1 MTKNPPKNKMRCISG
16 GSGKALKIKTEN
28 LYLLYTLFIIMSTPL
43 KSTSLW
49 PKGMARGMTIE
60 GMCLY
65 YPKMPIP
72 IEPKSMSMP

>member
-1 MTKNPPKNKMRCISG
+1 MTKNPPK
-16 GSGKALKIKTEN
+16 N
-28 LYLLYTLFIIMSTPL
+28 LYLLYTLFIIIMSTRL

-49 PKGMARGMTIE
+49 PKGMVRGMTIE

-65 YPKMPIP
+65 YPKMPMP